1 MHPLRGVG
9 WVGRR
14 REEGVRRER
23 RRGEKKKEKGKRERK
38 EAVGSFLSFVSN
50 YKVILA

>member
-1 MHPLRGVG
+1 M
-9 WVGRR
+9 GRR
-14 REEGVRRER
+14 RRGEERKEEGR

-38 EAVGSFLSFVSN
+38 EAVVSFLSFVSN